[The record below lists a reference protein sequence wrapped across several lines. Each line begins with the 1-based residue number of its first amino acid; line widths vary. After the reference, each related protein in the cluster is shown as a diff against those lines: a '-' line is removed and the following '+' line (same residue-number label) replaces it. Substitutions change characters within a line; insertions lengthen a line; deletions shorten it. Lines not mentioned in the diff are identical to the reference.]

1 MKRIK
6 SSESEII
13 SLTAN
18 REFQHIC
25 DLLKAGGI
33 AAIPT
38 ETVYGLAADSANEA
52 AVAKIFAAKGR
63 PSFNPLIVHVPNIG
77 AAQKLV
83 QWNDMAQKL
92 ADEFWP
98 GALTMVLPALGG
110 NGIADNVSADLP
122 TLALRC
128 PAHPI
133 MRAILAETGLNLAA
147 PSANRSGQLSAT
159 NAQHVR
165 DSFGD
170 NTPAILDGGVCEKG
184 LESTIVALRSDGWE
198 ILRPGPITH
207 AMIENCLGSKAIVHE
222 NMTVSNEVTNIE
234 ATIIEAPITEA
245 PIIEAPGQLSSH
257 YAPRKSLR
265 LNVDSPSDDEYYIA
279 LGDAICDYNLS
290 LSMDMDEAASNL
302 FAALHQGDNSNAISI
317 AIAPIADDGVG
328 IAINDRLKRA
338 AVKA

>member
-25 DLLKAGGI
+25 DLLKVGSI

-52 AVAKIFAAKGR
+52 AVTKIFSAKGR

-77 AAQKLV
+77 EAQKLV

-92 ADEFWP
+92 AAQFWP
-98 GALTMVLPALGG
+98 GALTMVLPAHKD
-110 NGIADNVSADLP
+110 NGIAHNVSAGLP

-128 PAHPI
+128 PAHPV
-133 MRAILAETGLNLAA
+133 MRAVLEETGLNLAA

-159 NAQHVR
+159 SAQHVR

-170 NTPAILDGGVCEKG
+170 NAPDIFDGGVCEKG
-184 LESTIVALRSDGWE
+184 LESTIVALRSEGWE
-198 ILRPGPITH
+198 ILRPGPVTH
-207 AMIENCLGSKAIVHE
+207 VMIENCLGIRALSHG
-222 NMTVSNEVTNIE
+222 NMTASNKTSNEVPN
-234 ATIIEAPITEA
+234 
-245 PIIEAPGQLSSH
+245 IEAPGQLSSH

-290 LSMDMDEAASNL
+290 LTMDMDEAASNL
-302 FAALHQGDNSNAISI
+302 FAALHQGDNSNAVSI
-317 AIAPIADDGVG
+317 AIAPITDDGVG

-338 AVKA
+338 AVRS

>member
-98 GALTMVLPALGG
+98 GALTMVLPALCG
-110 NGIADNVSADLP
+110 NGIADNVSAGLP

-170 NTPAILDGGVCEKG
+170 ITPAILDGGVCEKG

-207 AMIENCLGSKAIVHE
+207 AMIDNCLSSKAIVYG
-222 NMTVSNEVTNIE
+222 NIS
-234 ATIIEAPITEA
+234 ASGKTPNEA

-317 AIAPIADDGVG
+317 AIAPIGDDGVG

>member
-83 QWNDMAQKL
+83 QWNDIAQKL

-98 GALTMVLPALGG
+98 GSLTMVLPALGG

-207 AMIENCLGSKAIVHE
+207 AMIENCLGSKAIVYG
-222 NMTVSNEVTNIE
+222 NISASGKTPNEAN
-234 ATIIEAPITEA
+234 
-245 PIIEAPGQLSSH
+245 IIEAPGQLSSH

-290 LSMDMDEAASNL
+290 LSIDMDEAASNL
-302 FAALHQGDNSNAISI
+302 FAALHQGDNSNATSI

-338 AVKA
+338 AVKV

>member
-6 SSESEII
+6 ASESEII
-13 SLTAN
+13 SPTAH

-25 DLLKAGGI
+25 DLLKAGSI

-63 PSFNPLIVHVPNIG
+63 PNFNPLIVHVFDTG
-77 AAQKLV
+77 QAQKLV
-83 QWNDMAQKL
+83 QWGDRAQKL
-92 ADEFWP
+92 ADQFWP
-98 GALTMVLPALGG
+98 GALTMVLPALDG
-110 NGIADNVSADLP
+110 NGIADNVSAGLP

-128 PAHPI
+128 PAHPL
-133 MRAILAETGLNLAA
+133 MRAILAKTGLYLAA
-147 PSANRSGQLSAT
+147 PSANKSGQLSPT

-165 DSFGD
+165 DSFGE
-170 NTPAILDGGVCEKG
+170 NIPMILDGGICEKG
-184 LESTIVALRSDGWE
+184 LESTIIALRSKGWE
-198 ILRPGPITH
+198 ILRPGPITQDD
-207 AMIENCLGSKAIVHE
+207 IEKCLGVEALVRRNVPDNNKASMID
-222 NMTVSNEVTNIE
+222 
-234 ATIIEAPITEA
+234 A

-265 LNVDSPSDDEYYIA
+265 LNVDIPSDDEYYIA
-279 LGDAICDYNLS
+279 LGDVICDYNLS
-290 LSMDMDEAASNL
+290 LTMDMDEAASNL
-302 FAALHQGDNSNAISI
+302 FAALHQGDRSNAASI
-317 AIAPIADDGVG
+317 AIAPIAHEGVG

>member
-92 ADEFWP
+92 ADEFWS
-98 GALTMVLPALGG
+98 GALTMVLPALAG
-110 NGIADNVSADLP
+110 NGIADNVSAGLP

-170 NTPAILDGGVCEKG
+170 ITPAILDGGVCEKG

-207 AMIENCLGSKAIVHE
+207 AMIENCLGTESKVHG
-222 NMTVSNEVTNIE
+222 NISASDKTPNEAN
-234 ATIIEAPITEA
+234 
-245 PIIEAPGQLSSH
+245 IIEAPGQLSSH

-279 LGDAICDYNLS
+279 LGDAICNYNLS
-290 LSMDMDEAASNL
+290 LSRDMDEAASNL